1 MSNHVKSSANTK
13 PAKGEPSTFRWLIE
27 TALLF
32 LLAFAIAQGIKAYLV
47 QPYLIPSGS
56 MLPTIQLQDR
66 VLANKLVFRTGQMP
80 KYKDIIVFDDP
91 WGEYP
96 TLIKRVI
103 AVGGQTVDLQNGH
116 VYVDGKRLNE
126 PYTHGKLS
134 YPQVLK
140 FPLKIKQGYVW
151 VMGDNRT
158 NSSDSRTFGPVPM
171 SAIHGRA
178 FWTYWPISRFGK
190 LN

>member
-1 MSNHVKSSANTK
+1 MSNHVKSTTNAK
-13 PAKGEPSTFRWLIE
+13 PAKAEPSTFRWLIE

-66 VLANKLVFRTGQMP
+66 VLANKLVFRTGQTP

-103 AVGGQTVDLQNGH
+103 AVGGQTVDLQDGH

-178 FWTYWPISRFGK
+178 FWTYWPLNRFGK